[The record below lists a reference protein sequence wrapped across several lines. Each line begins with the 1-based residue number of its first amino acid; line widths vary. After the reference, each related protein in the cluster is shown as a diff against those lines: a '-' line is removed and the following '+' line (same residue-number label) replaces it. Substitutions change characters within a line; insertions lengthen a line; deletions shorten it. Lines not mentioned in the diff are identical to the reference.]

1 MYNGQKIDP
10 KAFVEAQIKEI
21 KEQVGEDVVILGL
34 SGGVDSTV
42 TAMLIHRAIGD
53 KLQCI
58 FVDHGLL
65 RKNEFEDV
73 LEYYKDKGLN
83 VKGVRAADR
92 FFAACAG
99 ITDPE
104 LKRKAIGKTFI
115 DVFAEEAR
123 KVSDAKWLA
132 QGTIWPDI
140 AESHSDKG
148 TIKSHHNV
156 GGLPDDLKFGLVE
169 PLKYLYK
176 YEVREVGAELGLDSY
191 ILGRHP
197 FPGPGLAVR
206 ILGDITPE
214 KVRILQDADDIYIR
228 GLREY
233 KVKLSGEEARRVLA
247 AGVPAAMQDGE
258 IEVSLYDQIWQAGV
272 ILLSAVRSVGVM
284 GDERTYEHPV
294 ALRAVTSTDAMTA
307 DWAHLPYDFMAK
319 VSNEIINKVR
329 GVNRV
334 CYDISS
340 KPPATIEWE

>member
-197 FPGPGLAVR
+197 FPGPGLGVR
-206 ILGDITPE
+206 CLGELTPE
-214 KVRILQDADDIYIR
+214 KIAILQEADKIWIDA
-228 GLREY
+228 LRE
-233 KVKLSGEEARRVLA
+233 
-247 AGVPAAMQDGE
+247 AG
-258 IEVSLYDQIWQAGV
+258 LYDKVWQAAAIFVPVKTTGV
-272 ILLSAVRSVGVM
+272 KDGC
-284 GDERTYEHPV
+284 RTYENV
-294 ALRAVTSTDAMTA
+294 IALRAVNSIDAVTA
-307 DWAHLPYDFMAK
+307 QIVHLPWELLDK
-319 VSNEIINKVR
+319 VQNEIITRVK

-334 CYDISS
+334 VYDISS
-340 KPPATIEWE
+340 KPSATLEWE